1 MPRKVRELRQDL
13 SQAGFVL
20 LKKRGKG
27 SHTVWR
33 HPALADTY
41 TLSGDNGDDA
51 APYQEKHVRGALQA
65 LEQATED
72 GK

>member
-1 MPRKVRELRQDL
+1 M
-13 SQAGFVL
+13 

-33 HPALADTY
+33 HPALADPY

-65 LEQATED
+65 LEQARED
-72 GK
+72 GQ